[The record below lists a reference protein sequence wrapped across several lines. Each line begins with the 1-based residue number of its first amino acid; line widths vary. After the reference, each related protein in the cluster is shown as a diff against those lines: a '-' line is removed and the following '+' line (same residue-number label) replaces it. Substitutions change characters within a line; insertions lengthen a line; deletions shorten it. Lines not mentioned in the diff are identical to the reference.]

1 MLDWL
6 LPVFGISKTVVVF
19 GEPRSCRDVVSTRE
33 AVEGLIL
40 CRGAV
45 SVLLLLQKSKLV
57 FVS

>member
-33 AVEGLIL
+33 AVEGLNR

-45 SVLLLLQKSKLV
+45 SVLLL
-57 FVS
+57 